1 MKKLLF
7 TMSALFFSVTGFA
20 QLSPLDLQ
28 QAITFDIPEL
38 AVNRRTEIIIH

>member
-1 MKKLLF
+1 
-7 TMSALFFSVTGFA
+7 MSALFFSVTGFA